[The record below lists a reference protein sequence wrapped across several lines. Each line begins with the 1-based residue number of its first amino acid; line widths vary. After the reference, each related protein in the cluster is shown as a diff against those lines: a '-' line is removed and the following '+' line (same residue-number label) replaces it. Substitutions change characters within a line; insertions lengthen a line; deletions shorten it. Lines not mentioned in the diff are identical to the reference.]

1 MKAIIYS
8 LMLAMATSAT
18 AADVT
23 RPNILFIFADDH
35 ATQAL
40 SAYNHPLR
48 LLGTPNLDR
57 IAREGMLFSRCMV
70 TNSICGPSRAVVLTG
85 KYSHLN
91 GFMQNCNRFDGSQ
104 QTFPKLLQKAGYQ
117 TALIGT
123 WHLESDP
130 TGLDHWHILPGQGRY
145 YNPAMIRDGQ
155 QVERQGYTTDLITEF
170 SIQWL
175 KSRDKTRP
183 FC

>member
-35 ATQAL
+35 TTHAL
-40 SAYNHPLR
+40 SAYNHPLK
-48 LLGTPNLDR
+48 LLETPNLDR

-70 TNSICGPSRAVVLTG
+70 TNSICGPSRAVVLAG

-91 GFMQNCNRFDGSQ
+91 GFLQNGNRFDGSQ
-104 QTFPKLLQKAGYQ
+104 QTFPKLLQKAG
-117 TALIGT
+117 
-123 WHLESDP
+123 
-130 TGLDHWHILPGQGRY
+130 
-145 YNPAMIRDGQ
+145 
-155 QVERQGYTTDLITEF
+155 
-170 SIQWL
+170 
-175 KSRDKTRP
+175 
-183 FC
+183 